1 MEVILCK
8 TKCINIA
15 PVWNK
20 ERSLNKGSWITS
32 ECWIIR
38 VDFQE
43 YVSDLHI
50 ALKMR
55 SYSIS
60 LPKCINDSILMLF
73 VKNKKE
79 YARKFPKIVLAK
91 PNSSLV

>member
-8 TKCINIA
+8 TKCINVA

-20 ERSLNKGSWITS
+20 ECSLNKGNWITS

-55 SYSIS
+55 SYSTP
-60 LPKCINDSILMLF
+60 LPKCINDSILMLLSRIKRSMPESF
-73 VKNKKE
+73 LK
-79 YARKFPKIVLAK
+79 
-91 PNSSLV
+91 